1 MMEEHRKKI
10 CKMCCEEMDAR
21 GRRCPHCRAWQSGWV
36 ILSHPYVA
44 ALWSPL
50 LLLLVSAPQL
60 ALLIT
65 LTGFFG
71 TGRDFAEYQNQLHVV
86 QSDMIMGAMG
96 DEFVVAVV
104 GTMKNNSDV
113 TWRDVQVEVQFED
126 QQGRLVDTVTEIR
139 FFRAILPGAE
149 MPFKASVVAEQ
160 PLERYASWDVIV
172 RSARE
177 AGGMW

>member
-1 MMEEHRKKI
+1 MEEHRKKP

-21 GRRCPHCRAWQSGWV
+21 ARRCPHCRAWQSRWV
-36 ILSHPYVA
+36 ILSHPYAV
-44 ALWSPL
+44 ALWCALVFAVPWAAHLVL
-50 LLLLVSAPQL
+50 LNAV
-60 ALLIT
+60 
-65 LTGFFG
+65 TGFFD

-86 QSDMIMGAMG
+86 HSDMVFGATDSG
-96 DEFVVAVV
+96 PVAAVV
-104 GTMKNNSDV
+104 GRIRNDSDV
-113 TWRDVQVEVQFED
+113 TWSSVQIEVQFKD